1 MKSIR
6 IEELRTDKVPEK
18 LEDMGMENWY
28 AVQVRTGREE
38 SVLHLIKKI
47 VDRTVLTE
55 CFIPYCERMKRY
67 QGEWHKERSVL
78 FPGYVFLITE
88 RVDELFQELKKIPE
102 LTKILGDGAGFI
114 PLREE
119 ERKMLTDTGGRDHLF
134 EMSRGYIVGDQV
146 IITSGP
152 IKKMEGKITFIDRHK
167 RFAVVQMDMF
177 GRKIDVKIGLE
188 IVRKQ
193 SKGEYK
199 HGN

>member
-1 MKSIR
+1 M
-6 IEELRTDKVPEK
+6 
-18 LEDMGMENWY
+18 
-28 AVQVRTGREE
+28 
-38 SVLHLIKKI
+38 LI
-47 VDRTVLTE
+47 
-55 CFIPYCERMKRY
+55 
-67 QGEWHKERSVL
+67 
-78 FPGYVFLITE
+78 
-88 RVDELFQELKKIPE
+88 
-102 LTKILGDGAGFI
+102 
-114 PLREE
+114 
-119 ERKMLTDTGGRDHLF
+119 DTGGRDHLF